1 MFELISKLIS
11 VLRDAGVLGNRD
23 VVASLSNFARGLD
36 DLDYRSHMLGELG
49 VNLSRLGELDDAEE
63 LARSVENTEKSEF
76 LRRVAEIEGESG
88 QVARALPLFSEAREA
103 AYLHRFPTQQALALA
118 EIAVSLGVVGKHVEA
133 DETWDTAVQLAMK
146 AQHSGGTDG
155 PEAAGVL
162 LSAVEG
168 FCKRGR
174 IDAAKSVANAIVFE
188 APRERALQAI
198 ADSARA

>member
-1 MFELISKLIS
+1 VFERISKLIS

-23 VVASLSNFARGLD
+23 VVAALSDFARGFD
-36 DLDYRSHMLGELG
+36 DLDYRSHMTGELG
-49 VNLSRLGELDDAEE
+49 VNLSRLGELDDAEK

-76 LRRVAEIEGESG
+76 LRRVAEVEGESG
-88 QVARALPLFSEAREA
+88 QLARALPLFSEAREA

-118 EIAVSLGVVGKHVEA
+118 EIAASLGVVGRYGEA
-133 DETWDTAVQLAMK
+133 DETWDSAVQLAMK
-146 AQHSGGTDG
+146 AQHNGGTDG

-174 IDAAKSVANAIVFE
+174 MDAAKSVANAIVFE
-188 APRERALQAI
+188 ALRERALQTI
-198 ADSARA
+198 ADSTRA

>member
-1 MFELISKLIS
+1 MFERISKLIS

-23 VVASLSNFARGLD
+23 VVAALSDFARGLH

-76 LRRVAEIEGESG
+76 LRRVAKIEGELG

-103 AYLHRFPTQQALALA
+103 AYLRFPTQQAMAPA
-118 EIAVSLGVVGKHVEA
+118 EIAVSLGVVGKHGEA
-133 DETWDTAVQLAMK
+133 DETWDAAVQLAMK
-146 AQHSGGTDG
+146 AQHSGGTEA

-174 IDAAKSVANAIVFE
+174 MDAAKSVANAIVFE
-188 APRERALQAI
+188 DLRERALQAI